1 MLILEAATEPPTQ
14 KHSGLGGLKRLGTV
28 IGRRKSMIP
37 ARASSVGTPEKEKR
51 SFRPFGRRGES
62 DQSIPNTPSRG
73 GLTTIT
79 SNEER
84 PPSQLRETPSRPQ
97 QVSRQSERELPR
109 TPDPDAI
116 TPAPLNNQA
125 PTTNGILANNYPVLQ
140 PNSAATPSASPFSS
154 SSQVRNCLLS
164 RY

>member
-1 MLILEAATEPPTQ
+1 VLTLETAAEPSMQ

-28 IGRRKSMIP
+28 IGRRKSAIP
-37 ARASSVGTPEKEKR
+37 AGASSIGTPDKEKR

-62 DQSIPNTPSRG
+62 EQSIPSTPSRG

-84 PPSQLRETPSRPQ
+84 PPSQLAETPSRTQP
-97 QVSRQSERELPR
+97 VSRPSERDLPR

-116 TPAPLNNQA
+116 MPAPLNNQG
-125 PTTNGILANNYPVLQ
+125 PTTNGILANDYPVLQ
-140 PNSAATPSASPFSS
+140 PTSATTPSVTDFSS
-154 SSQVRNCLLS
+154 SNQVGEGLIPI
-164 RY
+164 